1 MAPCENCCQVSVLH
15 REFAEAYQLAAWKS
29 NMEQK
34 PTSWPVY
41 PPTEE
46 KSGVITIPVKTGLL
60 SELVPR
66 EISDIGKHYTST

>member
-1 MAPCENCCQVSVLH
+1 
-15 REFAEAYQLAAWKS
+15 
-29 NMEQK
+29 MEQK